1 MHVNTSLHG
10 VRILVAWCRYESGDA
25 ELLAEIEA
33 TNAAQDSSDEDA
45 APVAAESVRKRP
57 GKGSTG
63 KNKGKKTKIK
73 KGGDAISREQPA
85 FGTRKLPAEL
95 SYIER
100 LDDIIMRAP
109 MVVRIVIG
117 LATGGIVGAYAGYTV
132 LEWDFLWG
140 GLVTVVISWATAA
153 IVGFLPLLLVRLS
166 CFPWHMRRS
175 F

>member
-1 MHVNTSLHG
+1 LSQ
-10 VRILVAWCRYESGDA
+10 ID
-25 ELLAEIEA
+25 A
-33 TNAAQDSSDEDA
+33 TNAAQDSSDEDT
-45 APVAAESVRKRP
+45 APVVADSARKRP
-57 GKGSTG
+57 GKGSAG
-63 KNKGKKTKIK
+63 KSKGKKTKTK
-73 KGGDAISREQPA
+73 KTGDATSPKQPA
-85 FGTRKLPAEL
+85 FGTQKLPAEL
-95 SYIER
+95 SCIER
-100 LDDIIMRAP
+100 LDDIVMRAP